1 MQNNDTNAQEAVT
14 SPPVPE
20 ATQARGAFDLRSN
33 VTKNPK
39 NMKFFAI
46 IALVVV
52 LLFAALGGLWALA
65 FSVMNEGSSDIDES
79 KVQADSM
86 LKSTAGGDD
95 AMMLAREAKARKIAE
110 EEAQKKKQQEQAKP
124 APKPDTPAPASSQ
137 KTASTSASAGQPKQE
152 PVETPLQ
159 RKMGGGVF
167 MKNTAAPAASYGQ
180 PTTGGR
186 QTSPTGAAGGNEA
199 DLLGST
205 GDTSGSSR
213 NRGSLSNLSGTVF
226 KPSKAVL
233 APDGKYLLRHNT
245 YARCAL
251 YTEIITDQPGL
262 VECRLTEPL
271 YSADGSTV
279 IAEAGAALNGEQKV
293 EVRPGQ
299 TNIFTS
305 WTELETSSGVA
316 GVPGVRAQLASLG
329 AGQMGASGTKAWID
343 NHYMQRYGGAIALSA
358 FQDVLSAASNST
370 QQSGS
375 GYTVNN
381 SEQNVENMAS
391 KALDANININP
402 TGYLLPGTILTVIIA
417 RDIDFS
423 SVYENR

>member
-1 MQNNDTNAQEAVT
+1 MQTNENRAPEGVT
-14 SPPVPE
+14 EPASSKSIH
-20 ATQARGAFDLRSN
+20 ARGAFDLRSS
-33 VTKNPK
+33 VKSNPQ
-39 NMKFFAI
+39 NMKYWL
-46 IALVVV
+46 IAGVVIVV
-52 LLFAALGGLWALA
+52 LLAGLVALWSVAI
-65 FSVMNEGSSDIDES
+65 SVMNEGSSDIDES
-79 KVQADSM
+79 TVQADSM
-86 LKSTAGGDD
+86 LRSTEGSDE
-95 AMMLAREAKARKIAE
+95 AMRVAKEAKVRRLAE
-110 EEAQKKKQQEQAKP
+110 EEKLKLKQQQAEKSAPPVESKP
-124 APKPDTPAPASSQ
+124 APPSKSSAQ
-137 KTASTSASAGQPKQE
+137 GLAGSAAGKDSP

-159 RKMGGGVF
+159 RKLGGGVYV
-167 MKNTAAPAASYGQ
+167 KPTSVSGAGYGQ
-180 PTTGGR
+180 SATGTR
-186 QTSPTGAAGGNEA
+186 QSPGGGSDADAGALDGG
-199 DLLGST
+199 G
-205 GDTSGSSR
+205 GGGSGSPY
-213 NRGSLSNLSGTVF
+213 RGSLSNLSGTGF

-299 TNIFTS
+299 TNVFTS

-316 GVPGVRAQLASLG
+316 GVPGIRARLDSLG

-343 NHYMQRYGGAIALSA
+343 NHIMQRYGGAVVLSA
-358 FQDVLSAASNST
+358 FQDILSAASNST

-391 KALDANININP
+391 KALDSNININP

-423 SVYENR
+423 SVLENR

>member
-1 MQNNDTNAQEAVT
+1 LLA
-14 SPPVPE
+14 
-20 ATQARGAFDLRSN
+20 G
-33 VTKNPK
+33 
-39 NMKFFAI
+39 
-46 IALVVV
+46 LVV
-52 LLFAALGGLWALA
+52 LWSVAI
-65 FSVMNEGSSDIDES
+65 SVMNEGSSDIDES
-79 KVQADSM
+79 TVQADSM
-86 LKSTAGGDD
+86 LRSNEGSDE
-95 AMMLAREAKARKIAE
+95 AMRIAKEAKVRRLAE
-110 EEAQKKKQQEQAKP
+110 EEALKRKQEQPVKSAPPAETKP
-124 APKPDTPAPASSQ
+124 APPSKSGGQAPAG
-137 KTASTSASAGQPKQE
+137 SAAGKDAP
-152 PVETPLQ
+152 PVQTPLQ
-159 RKMGGGVF
+159 RKLGGGVYV
-167 MKNTAAPAASYGQ
+167 KPTSVSGDGYGQ
-180 PTTGGR
+180 SATGTR
-186 QTSPTGAAGGNEA
+186 QSPGGGSEADTGALDGG
-199 DLLGST
+199 G
-205 GDTSGSSR
+205 GGSGSPY
-213 NRGSLSNLSGTVF
+213 RGSLSNLSGTGF

-299 TNIFTS
+299 TNVFTS

-316 GVPGVRAQLASLG
+316 GVPGIRARLDSLG

-343 NHYMQRYGGAIALSA
+343 NHIMQRYGGAVALSA
-358 FQDVLSAASNST
+358 FQDILSAASNST

-391 KALDANININP
+391 KALDSNININP

-423 SVYENR
+423 SVLENR

>member
-1 MQNNDTNAQEAVT
+1 MQTNNNPTPEGVT
-14 SPPVPE
+14 EPASSSS
-20 ATQARGAFDLRSN
+20 AQARGAFDLRSS
-33 VTKNPK
+33 VTKTPQ
-39 NMKFFAI
+39 NMKYWAI
-46 IALVVV
+46 AGVVFVV
-52 LLFAALGGLWALA
+52 LIAGLVALWAVA
-65 FSVMNEGSSDIDES
+65 FNVMNEGSTDIDES
-79 KVQADSM
+79 KVQADTM
-86 LKSTAGGDD
+86 LRSNEGNDD
-95 AMMLAREAKARKIAE
+95 AMKIAKEAKARRMAE
-110 EEAQKKKQQEQAKP
+110 EEALKRKQEQQAKP
-124 APKPDTPAPASSQ
+124 APAPESKPAPPPKSTGQAPAPSGQGNSSAPAE
-137 KTASTSASAGQPKQE
+137 K
-152 PVETPLQ
+152 TPLQ
-159 RKMGGGVF
+159 RKLGGGVYV
-167 MKNTAAPAASYGQ
+167 KPTSVAGSSYGQ
-180 PTTGGR
+180 
-186 QTSPTGAAGGNEA
+186 SATGARQSSVGSSEA
-199 DLLGST
+199 DAGVLDG
-205 GDTSGSSR
+205 GGGSGSSPY
-213 NRGSLSNLSGTVF
+213 RGSLSSLSGTGF

-245 YARCAL
+245 YGRCAL

-279 IAEAGAALNGEQKV
+279 IAEAGAPLSGEQKV

-299 TNIFTS
+299 TRVFTT

-316 GVPGVRAQLASLG
+316 GVPGIRARLDSLG

-343 NHYMQRYGGAIALSA
+343 NHYLERYGGAVALSA

-370 QQSGS
+370 QESGS

-423 SVYENR
+423 SVLENR